1 MKKLPRQC
9 LLNYENLTLPP
20 FQVVVMTANVGC
32 ARCRE
37 RVSQVISRM
46 DGVREYTVDIRNE
59 RVIVKGD
66 FKVEREVP
74 DESANLQIKKE
85 EEHQLSL
92 LFRYFRT
99 SCLGKHLGH

>member
-9 LLNYENLTLPP
+9 LLTYENLTLPP
-20 FQVVVMTANVGC
+20 VVVMTANVGC

-37 RVSQVISRM
+37 RVSQVISKM

-74 DESANLQIKKE
+74 DESADSKSRKRKNINFA
-85 EEHQLSL
+85 SSSD
-92 LFRYFRT
+92 T
-99 SCLGKHLGH
+99 SEPVA